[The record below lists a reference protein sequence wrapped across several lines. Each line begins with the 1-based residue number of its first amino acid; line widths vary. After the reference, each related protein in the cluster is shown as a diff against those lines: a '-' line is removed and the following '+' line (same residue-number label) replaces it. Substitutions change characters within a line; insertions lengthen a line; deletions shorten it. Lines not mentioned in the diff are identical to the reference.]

1 MICQATLD
9 KGLKMKIKRTK
20 TGKTS
25 ESKHEIVK
33 TESNGSLNADD
44 QNCEKPSNLVV
55 SASPSSSSSSGG
67 KRTSSN
73 HKKDKV
79 AIALAS

>member
-1 MICQATLD
+1 MCQATLD

-33 TESNGSLNADD
+33 TESNGNMNVDD
-44 QNCEKPSNLVV
+44 QNCEKSGNLVT
-55 SASPSSSSSSGG
+55 ASQSSSSG

-79 AIALAS
+79 MKT

>member
-1 MICQATLD
+1 MIFCQATLD

-33 TESNGSLNADD
+33 TESNGSLNAED

-55 SASPSSSSSSGG
+55 SASPSSSSG

-79 AIALAS
+79 NNY